1 MFRKTILDR
10 CPAQVELFQIY
21 LGLISFSQFDAF
33 PPVIQSQSCAQGV
46 CNVVYISAPGV
57 RGPNVIGCVRMVP
70 ELVGGRVT
78 LPNIRDQKFSCPLSP
93 QIQIWSSHAPLPP
106 PLHFPQGSVL
116 SFCAASPDKS
126 HFPQGLMLSFCAASP
141 DKASSRKRP
150 ALSGSLP
157 GQLSEK
163 SENSRTEHLP
173 EMHTVEL
180 THGVP

>member
-116 SFCAASPDKS
+116 SFCAASPDK
-126 HFPQGLMLSFCAASP
+126 
-141 DKASSRKRP
+141 ASSRKRP